1 MVETFPGVISPE
13 TIAWFKND
21 FAAKID
27 VDPVDRPYA
36 AEDAKRIYGVD
47 DCVLQDRR
55 HVLRAG
61 DEAFRRMGDIL
72 YKIVPRGTYFY
83 MAYQRQF
90 LPHQLHVD
98 GVYPDT
104 DLNYAKSA
112 IIPLDENP
120 NGIFQTIVWDK
131 VMLTNEDLAE
141 FFKEFIADSSKF
153 EKVGEASDYLDVN
166 HCWGGTPSI
175 VDYMPLDGVYHYEL
189 GSIGLLDRTH
199 VHCSSNWRK
208 YGQGD
213 HKDIILLHI
222 G

>member
-1 MVETFPGVISPE
+1 
-13 TIAWFKND
+13 
-21 FAAKID
+21 
-27 VDPVDRPYA
+27 
-36 AEDAKRIYGVD
+36 
-47 DCVLQDRR
+47 
-55 HVLRAG
+55 
-61 DEAFRRMGDIL
+61 MGDIL
-72 YKIVPRGTYFY
+72 YKIVPHGTYFY

-120 NGIFQTIVWDK
+120 DNIFQTIVWNK
-131 VMLTNEDLAE
+131 VMLTNENLSE

-153 EKVGEASDYLDVN
+153 EKVSDASTTLDVN
-166 HCWGGTPSI
+166 HCWGGAPSI
-175 VDYMPLDGVYHYEL
+175 VDYMPLDGVYNYEL
-189 GSIGLLDRTH
+189 GSIGMLDRTH

-208 YGQGD
+208 YK
-213 HKDIILLHI
+213 HTEYKDIILLHI

>member
-1 MVETFPGVISPE
+1 MVEVFTNSMSAND
-13 TIAWFKND
+13 IAWFKND
-21 FAAKID
+21 FANKID

-36 AEDAKRIYGVD
+36 AEDAKRIYDVD
-47 DCVLQDRR
+47 DCPLQDRR

-72 YKIVPRGTYFY
+72 YKIVPHGTYFY

-120 NGIFQTIVWDK
+120 DNIFQTIVWNK
-131 VMLTNEDLAE
+131 VMLTNENLSE

-153 EKVGEASDYLDVN
+153 EKVSDASTTLDVN
-166 HCWGGTPSI
+166 HCWGGAPSI
-175 VDYMPLDGVYHYEL
+175 VDYMPLDGVYNYEL
-189 GSIGLLDRTH
+189 GSIGMLDRTH

-208 YGQGD
+208 YK
-213 HKDIILLHI
+213 HTEYKDIILLHI